1 MRGARDRVTG
11 YVLEV
16 EVTRFGGRL
25 AVGCEA
31 KGFQDNSYM
40 KHKSSFGIPRKRF
53 LLYIHS
59 KDSLHVDFSSHLG
72 IFFFFQEKYVD
83 HFLCARSSV
92 SGYGYIVNTTLID
105 TELT

>member
-16 EVTRFGGRL
+16 EMTRFGGRL

-40 KHKSSFGIPRKRF
+40 KHKSSFGIPRKR
-53 LLYIHS
+53 LLYIHG

-72 IFFFFQEKYVD
+72 IFFFFQ
-83 HFLCARSSV
+83 
-92 SGYGYIVNTTLID
+92 
-105 TELT
+105 